1 MPRGIF
7 GCRRLFSAGPF
18 TYSAQVEDTEEIEQ
32 ILVDILDNRGV
43 QPGDDVTVLEFT
55 EIADELTN
63 EIYSD
68 GSGDL
73 FDTPIGPVFE
83 EQIFRECIVSKWA
96 ELWEDGFTRATTGN
110 AEQFE
115 ELIIQTNACVGIAE
129 AGFSGIR
136 VLRMTEQS

>member
-7 GCRRLFSAGPF
+7 GFRRLFSAGPF
-18 TYSAQVEDTEEIEQ
+18 TYSARTESTEDIEE

-55 EIADELTN
+55 EIADEMTD

-68 GSGDL
+68 GSGQI
-73 FDTPIGPVFE
+73 FDTPAGPVLE
-83 EQIFRECIVSKWA
+83 QQIFKECLVSKWA

-115 ELIIQTNACVGIAE
+115 ELIIQANACAGIAE
-129 AGFSGIR
+129 AGWRGII
-136 VLRMTEQS
+136 VLRRTE